1 MVAAGYASST
11 TDPVPP
17 EPPAGP
23 IAEMLEA
30 VAAADAYRF
39 IVERTGP
46 PLVFDAVPGLG
57 VSRIDGLFERPDRV
71 AADVAGSLGPLAV
84 TLPLVQVGADLWIR
98 VPFGGEWERWAVDE
112 LVDVAGLVAFM
123 EQVVEDVRVLEV
135 AADRTSG
142 RIDTTTLAAASEGVV
157 GAGTADLEVTS
168 VGGVVWFAFVDP
180 VDSSVSWRI
189 GLGPVV
195 VGGRVDTPEG

>member
-157 GAGTADLEVTS
+157 GGGTADLEVTA
-168 VGGVVWFAFVDP
+168 VGGVVWLAFVDP

-189 GLGPVV
+189 GLGPVE
-195 VGGRVDTPEG
+195 VGGRIEPPEG